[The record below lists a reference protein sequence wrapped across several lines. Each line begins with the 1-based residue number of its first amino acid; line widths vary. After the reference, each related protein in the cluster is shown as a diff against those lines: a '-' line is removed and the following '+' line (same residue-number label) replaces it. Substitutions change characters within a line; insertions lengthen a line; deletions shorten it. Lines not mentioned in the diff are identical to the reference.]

1 MPGDDENTEAKNQI
15 SSVPTLGAAAESMEL
30 TPTSVFN
37 SLVSGQPAHV
47 TMTVVGWCAPDG
59 IGKKR
64 KFVCYLENSDNF
76 AIKLV
81 SWANVADEMSTKLK
95 LYSTVR
101 MRNLDVKPIWLF
113 PGEPNITSSAL
124 ELVFNSANS
133 EILRVLP
140 ISADDLKKIGPYPEP
155 NKYPPFW
162 KRLNE
167 IKPYQRH
174 LCGNAIVLRD
184 FEKYTLTYSEF
195 KQSVSKQGIYG
206 IIGDGQQKK
215 VCFFIKI
222 DPAEEGPALAE
233 FKRGFFFRY
242 SDVRSTVVGTTL
254 WLISDYVWTA
264 PVELDGAK
272 WDLEETS
279 YQFVDIKR
287 PTNTGSVKQEPDEN
301 APTPKRARLS
311 MF

>member
-1 MPGDDENTEAKNQI
+1 M
-15 SSVPTLGAAAESMEL
+15 
-30 TPTSVFN
+30 
-37 SLVSGQPAHV
+37 
-47 TMTVVGWCAPDG
+47 
-59 IGKKR
+59 
-64 KFVCYLENSDNF
+64 
-76 AIKLV
+76 
-81 SWANVADEMSTKLK
+81 
-95 LYSTVR
+95 
-101 MRNLDVKPIWLF
+101 
-113 PGEPNITSSAL
+113 
-124 ELVFNSANS
+124 
-133 EILRVLP
+133 P

-162 KRLNE
+162 KRLND

-206 IIGDGQQKK
+206 IIGDGQHKK
-215 VCFFIKI
+215 VCFFIKVE
-222 DPAEEGPALAE
+222 PAEEGPALAE

-242 SDVRSTVVGTTL
+242 NDVRSTVVGTTL

-301 APTPKRARLS
+301 APTPKQNKNRDFLGPIRLPCMYATLVLWRYGTDETFEFLIMPHS
-311 MF
+311 EFEAQQVPVRKECKHNIKPVEKPPGALSLTAY